1 MRIAVVGTGYVGL
14 VSGVCFSEFGVEVT
28 CVDTDAA
35 KIARLER
42 GEMPIYEPGLAG
54 LMAANVA
61 AGRLSFTTELG
72 PAVNGAEAVFIA
84 VGTPSR
90 RGDGHAD
97 LGHVFAAAEAIARAL
112 ADTNST
118 GGYTVVVTK
127 STVPVG
133 TGRQVAAVLSRLCP
147 SERFDVVS
155 NPCLLYTS
163 PSPRDGLLSR
173 MPSSA

>member
-54 LMAANVA
+54 LVAANVA
-61 AGRLSFTTELG
+61 AGRLSFTTALG

-90 RGDGHAD
+90 RGDGMPISAMS
-97 LGHVFAAAEAIARAL
+97 L
-112 ADTNST
+112 
-118 GGYTVVVTK
+118 
-127 STVPVG
+127 
-133 TGRQVAAVLSRLCP
+133 RL
-147 SERFDVVS
+147 
-155 NPCLLYTS
+155 
-163 PSPRDGLLSR
+163 
-173 MPSSA
+173 